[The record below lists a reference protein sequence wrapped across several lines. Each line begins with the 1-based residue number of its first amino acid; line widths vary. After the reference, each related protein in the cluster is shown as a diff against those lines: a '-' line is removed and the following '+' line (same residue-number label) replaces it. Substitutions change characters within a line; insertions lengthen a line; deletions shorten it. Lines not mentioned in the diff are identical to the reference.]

1 MKGLGLLKILNEM
14 FILNFNF
21 SILWSVFSL
30 LQKEKNKEQE
40 EEEEIGEDSQFMK
53 LAKKVTAKSLQKKG
67 KLTFYWSDNQ
77 VRERKLKF
85 QSSLVVSIEAGH
97 RSENSSV

>member
-1 MKGLGLLKILNEM
+1 MKCSFLLCKLKK
-14 FILNFNF
+14 FIF
-21 SILWSVFSL
+21 SSL

-67 KLTFYWSDNQ
+67 KLPCY
-77 VRERKLKF
+77 
-85 QSSLVVSIEAGH
+85 
-97 RSENSSV
+97 